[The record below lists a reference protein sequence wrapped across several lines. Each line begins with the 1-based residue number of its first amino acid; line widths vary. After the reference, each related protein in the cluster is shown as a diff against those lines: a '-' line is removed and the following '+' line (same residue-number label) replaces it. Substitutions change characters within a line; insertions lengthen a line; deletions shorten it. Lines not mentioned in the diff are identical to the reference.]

1 MFSNKFKLKRKEL
14 ELSQRDIAAKLHVS
28 QQTIASWENG
38 TRMPSHEVM
47 ELVADFFGVSIDYL
61 VGRKSE
67 PPNIKSPQSTAAR
80 IPVYGNIAA
89 GIPIEAIVDYDPD
102 DADDWEEISAEMQ
115 NNGTH
120 IALRIKGSSME
131 PRMKTGDVVI
141 VRVQPDVENGDIA
154 AVRVNGD
161 EITCKKINKTA
172 DGLMLVPLNHDY
184 EAKFYSARQIE
195 ELPVC
200 IIGKVVELRAKF

>member
-1 MFSNKFKLKRKEL
+1 MFSEIFKAKRKEKGL
-14 ELSQRDIAAKLHVS
+14 TQKEIAPLLMVS

-47 ELVADFFGVSIDYL
+47 VTVADFFGVSMDL
-61 VGRKSE
+61 LTGRKHSK
-67 PPNIKSPQSTAAR
+67 PAKKSNR

-102 DADDWEEISAEMQ
+102 NADDWEEISEELAR
-115 NNGTH
+115 NGAH
-120 IALRIKGSSME
+120 IALRIKGNSME
-131 PRMKTGDVVI
+131 PRMRTGDVVI
-141 VRVQPDVENGDIA
+141 VRVQPNVENGDIA

-161 EITCKKINKTA
+161 EVTCKKISKTA
-172 DGLMLVPLNHDY
+172 DGIMLIPLNPDY
-184 EAKFYSARQIE
+184 ETKFYSAEQIAV
-195 ELPVC
+195 LPVC

>member
-1 MFSNKFKLKRKEL
+1 MFSERFKSLRKAAGL
-14 ELSQRDIAAKLHVS
+14 TQVQAAAKLNVT

-38 TRMPSHEVM
+38 TRMPSLDIM
-47 ELVADFFGVSIDYL
+47 DCIADFFGVTTDYL
-61 VGRKSE
+61 LGRKSKE
-67 PPNIKSPQSTAAR
+67 SKKTTNNTR

-102 DADDWEEISAEMQ
+102 NADDWEEISEDLA
-115 NNGTH
+115 NNGAH

-131 PRMKTGDVVI
+131 PRMRTGDVVI
-141 VRVQPDVENGDIA
+141 IRVQPDVENGDIA

-161 EITCKKINKTA
+161 EVTCKKICKSSE
-172 DGLMLVPLNHDY
+172 GLMLIPLNPDY
-184 EAKFYSARQIE
+184 ETKFYTPSQISD
-195 ELPVC
+195 LPVC

>member
-1 MFSNKFKLKRKEL
+1 MFSERFKSLRKAAGL
-14 ELSQRDIAAKLHVS
+14 TQVQAAAKLNVT

-38 TRMPSHEVM
+38 TRMPSIDIM
-47 ELVADFFGVSIDYL
+47 DCVADLFGVTTDFL
-61 VGRKSE
+61 LGRKSK
-67 PPNIKSPQSTAAR
+67 NSKKATNNTR

-102 DADDWEEISAEMQ
+102 NADDWEEISEDLAK
-115 NNGTH
+115 NGAH

-131 PRMKTGDVVI
+131 PRMRTGDVVI
-141 VRVQPDVENGDIA
+141 IRVQPDVETGDIA

-161 EITCKKINKTA
+161 EVTCKKICKSSE
-172 DGLMLVPLNHDY
+172 GLMLIPLNPDY
-184 EAKFYSARQIE
+184 ETKFYTPAQIND
-195 ELPVC
+195 LPVC

>member
-1 MFSNKFKLKRKEL
+1 MFSERFKSLRKAAGL
-14 ELSQRDIAAKLHVS
+14 TQVQAAAKLNVT

-38 TRMPSHEVM
+38 TRMPSFDIM
-47 ELVADFFGVSIDYL
+47 DCIADLFGVTTDFL
-61 VGRKSE
+61 LGRKSKE
-67 PPNIKSPQSTAAR
+67 SKKATNSTR

-102 DADDWEEISAEMQ
+102 NADDWEEISEDLAK
-115 NNGTH
+115 NGAH

-131 PRMKTGDVVI
+131 PRMRTGDVVI
-141 VRVQPDVENGDIA
+141 IRVQPDVENGDIA

-161 EITCKKINKTA
+161 EVTCKKICKSSE
-172 DGLMLVPLNHDY
+172 GLMLIPLNPDY
-184 EAKFYSARQIE
+184 ETKFYTAEQINA
-195 ELPVC
+195 LPVC

>member
-1 MFSNKFKLKRKEL
+1 MFSKVFKQKRKECGY
-14 ELSQRDIAAKLHVS
+14 SQQDVARLLHVS

-47 ELVADFFGVSIDYL
+47 ATIADLFGVTVDYL
-61 VGRKSE
+61 IGRISSTTKE
-67 PPNIKSPQSTAAR
+67 PTKTANR

-89 GIPIEAIVDYDPD
+89 GIPIEAVVDYDPD
-102 DADDWEEISAEMQ
+102 NADDWEEISEDLA
-115 NNGTH
+115 NNGAH

-131 PRMKTGDVVI
+131 PRMRTGDVVI
-141 VRVQPDVENGDIA
+141 IRVQPDVENGDIA

-161 EITCKKINKTA
+161 EVTCKKICKSSE
-172 DGLMLVPLNHDY
+172 GLMLIPLNPDY
-184 EAKFYSARQIE
+184 ETKFYTPAQISD
-195 ELPVC
+195 LPVC